1 MLDRELNSTS
11 SSKQKNYVLGLLVV
25 VYTFNFIDR
34 QILAILMPAIKF
46 EFNIDDWVLGFL
58 SGPAFALFYATL
70 GIPIALLAD
79 RWNRRN
85 LIAISLALWS
95 AMTAFSGMASN
106 IIQLSLA
113 RIGVGIGE
121 AGCSPA
127 AHSMISDYFP
137 PAERSTAMG
146 IFTLGISIGTML
158 AYLTGGW
165 VVENIGW
172 REAFLIVGIPG
183 ILLALIVRITIKEP
197 IRGISEGRI
206 DKGDLPHVGSVI
218 KLLLKKKS
226 FVHMAVGSGLAA
238 FNGYAVVNFFPSFLV
253 RSHGMRPS
261 EIGVYLGL
269 IFGFAAGLGYV
280 GGGIFADYLGK
291 INHRYALWGVS
302 LTTLFA
308 WLFLFPVYLSENS
321 TITIFLFIIPAIFS
335 NFYLA
340 TTFAQTQSL
349 VGLRMRGVASAL
361 VLFIINIIGLGMGP
375 QITGILSDLL
385 SSDYG
390 MESMRYSLLIVG
402 AIAGPW
408 TAFHFFLA
416 GRSIEK
422 DLAKAK
428 EY

>member
-1 MLDRELNSTS
+1 
-11 SSKQKNYVLGLLVV
+11 
-25 VYTFNFIDR
+25 
-34 QILAILMPAIKF
+34 
-46 EFNIDDWVLGFL
+46 
-58 SGPAFALFYATL
+58 
-70 GIPIALLAD
+70 
-79 RWNRRN
+79 
-85 LIAISLALWS
+85 
-95 AMTAFSGMASN
+95 
-106 IIQLSLA
+106 
-113 RIGVGIGE
+113 
-121 AGCSPA
+121 
-127 AHSMISDYFP
+127 
-137 PAERSTAMG
+137 
-146 IFTLGISIGTML
+146 
-158 AYLTGGW
+158 
-165 VVENIGW
+165 
-172 REAFLIVGIPG
+172 
-183 ILLALIVRITIKEP
+183 
-197 IRGISEGRI
+197 
-206 DKGDLPHVGSVI
+206 
-218 KLLLKKKS
+218 
-226 FVHMAVGSGLAA
+226 
-238 FNGYAVVNFFPSFLV
+238 
-253 RSHGMRPS
+253 MRPS

-402 AIAGPW
+402 AIASPW

-416 GRSIEK
+416 GKSIEK
-422 DLAKAK
+422 DLAKAI

>member
-85 LIAISLALWS
+85 LIAISLTLWS

-146 IFTLGISIGTML
+146 IFTLGISI
-158 AYLTGGW
+158 
-165 VVENIGW
+165 
-172 REAFLIVGIPG
+172 
-183 ILLALIVRITIKEP
+183 
-197 IRGISEGRI
+197 
-206 DKGDLPHVGSVI
+206 
-218 KLLLKKKS
+218 
-226 FVHMAVGSGLAA
+226 
-238 FNGYAVVNFFPSFLV
+238 
-253 RSHGMRPS
+253 
-261 EIGVYLGL
+261 
-269 IFGFAAGLGYV
+269 
-280 GGGIFADYLGK
+280 
-291 INHRYALWGVS
+291 
-302 LTTLFA
+302 
-308 WLFLFPVYLSENS
+308 
-321 TITIFLFIIPAIFS
+321 
-335 NFYLA
+335 
-340 TTFAQTQSL
+340 
-349 VGLRMRGVASAL
+349 
-361 VLFIINIIGLGMGP
+361 
-375 QITGILSDLL
+375 
-385 SSDYG
+385 
-390 MESMRYSLLIVG
+390 
-402 AIAGPW
+402 
-408 TAFHFFLA
+408 
-416 GRSIEK
+416 
-422 DLAKAK
+422 
-428 EY
+428 